1 MASSLPIPAPPRT
14 PTPPT
19 PIPWDDSSGLNI
31 NGLPQIVNSTV
42 SFDPNALSPMTGAS
56 PGRFGS
62 MDSTMP
68 SPAASSSTSTNSDG
82 TLPLPAGK
90 SPFNFQTQTY
100 SASPAV
106 TKSVSR
112 LSSLVGDLLL
122 TLAEHGATA
131 RAQIQA
137 Q

>member
-1 MASSLPIPAPPRT
+1 MASGLPIPAPPRT

-19 PIPWDDSSGLNI
+19 PIPEDDTSGLNI

-42 SFDPNALSPMTGAS
+42 SFDPNALSPMSGTF

-68 SPAASSSTSTNSDG
+68 SPATNSSSSTNSDG

-100 SASPAV
+100 TTSPAV
-106 TKSVSR
+106 AKSVSR
-112 LSSLVGDLLL
+112 ILSLI
-122 TLAEHGATA
+122 HY
-131 RAQIQA
+131 
-137 Q
+137 

>member
-19 PIPWDDSSGLNI
+19 PIPGDDSSGLNI

-42 SFDPNALSPMTGAS
+42 SFDPNALSPMTGAL

-68 SPAASSSTSTNSDG
+68 SPAASSSTSTNSEG
-82 TLPLPAGK
+82 MLPLPAAK

-106 TKSVSR
+106 SKSVSR

-122 TLAEHGATA
+122 TLTEHGATA
-131 RAQIQA
+131 RTQIQA

>member
-1 MASSLPIPAPPRT
+1 MASGLPIPAPPRT

-19 PIPWDDSSGLNI
+19 PIPEDDASGLNI
-31 NGLPQIVNSTV
+31 NGLPQIVNSTIT
-42 SFDPNALSPMTGAS
+42 FDPNALSPMTGTF

-82 TLPLPAGK
+82 TLPLPVGK

-100 SASPAV
+100 SATPAV
-106 TKSVSR
+106 TKSV
-112 LSSLVGDLLL
+112 G
-122 TLAEHGATA
+122 
-131 RAQIQA
+131 QA
-137 Q
+137 L